1 MKKTQNKG
9 IRGKHEDM
17 NCCKNEN
24 ISHDEEQLPPTDV
37 ENECEKKKTLRK
49 PGELTYLQ
57 VLESEYQSER
67 KTDHSRVQCAY
78 TLKR

>member
-1 MKKTQNKG
+1 
-9 IRGKHEDM
+9 M
-17 NCCKNEN
+17 NFCKNEY
-24 ISHDEEQLPPTDV
+24 ISYDEGAYNTDR
-37 ENECEKKKTLRK
+37 NKIECEKKKPLRK

-57 VLESEYQSER
+57 VLDIEYQSKR